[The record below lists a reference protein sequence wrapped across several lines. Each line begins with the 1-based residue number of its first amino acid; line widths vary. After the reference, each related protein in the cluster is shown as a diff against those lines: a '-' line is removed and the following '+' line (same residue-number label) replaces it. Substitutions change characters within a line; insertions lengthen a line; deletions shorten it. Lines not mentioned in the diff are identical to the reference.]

1 SIIDNGQTLWNL
13 ISQLSA
19 THISMANSNNLLD
32 GITKLVEIF
41 SYGMKLKQSE
51 VLDGITNLTINKIVR
66 RIGSDAWRG
75 FVNGLEVKVYM
86 KEDSDS
92 FYKFLFCSVLNQY
105 LSASI
110 SINSFIE
117 LSLISDNSKK
127 TIAKWNPTSGRQ
139 DLL

>member
-1 SIIDNGQTLWNL
+1 
-13 ISQLSA
+13 
-19 THISMANSNNLLD
+19 MANSNNLLD